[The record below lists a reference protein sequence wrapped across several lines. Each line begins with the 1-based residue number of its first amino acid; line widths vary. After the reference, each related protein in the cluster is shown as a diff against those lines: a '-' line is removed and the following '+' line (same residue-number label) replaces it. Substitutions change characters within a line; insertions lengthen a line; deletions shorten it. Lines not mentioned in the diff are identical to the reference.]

1 MSLGVSEKETWGEVE
16 REVVSVSKE
25 KISRTEGDADFF
37 FFDDLPSTARFKFS
51 GLRIHD
57 PHVTV
62 PCPDSID
69 KHKKG
74 FVFVAVLLDSFSFLF
89 METETGA
96 EKAEAQAV
104 KERTFPPKNPG
115 YIGQY
120 LESSNL
126 RTMTPWC
133 PRVLLLGFFFV
144 SMCVCVCVCVCVWS
158 LPYTFA
164 REWKTIEKSTL
175 WSVGVYFGVSVD
187 ILLKFRGEKRFL

>member
-1 MSLGVSEKETWGEVE
+1 MSLRVSEKQTWGEVE
-16 REVVSVSKE
+16 REVLSVSKE
-25 KISRTEGDADFF
+25 KISRTEGEAEFF

-74 FVFVAVLLDSFSFLF
+74 FVFVAVLLVSFSFLF
-89 METETGA
+89 METGTETEA
-96 EKAEAQAV
+96 EKAEAE
-104 KERTFPPKNPG
+104 KEKTFPPKNSG

-133 PRVLLLGFFFV
+133 PGCWVFFFFL
-144 SMCVCVCVCVCVWS
+144 CVCVEPTLHVCKRVEN
-158 LPYTFA
+158 Y
-164 REWKTIEKSTL
+164 WK
-175 WSVGVYFGVSVD
+175 VNA
-187 ILLKFRGEKRFL
+187 

>member
-1 MSLGVSEKETWGEVE
+1 M
-16 REVVSVSKE
+16 SKE
-25 KISRTEGDADFF
+25 KISRTEGEAEFF

-89 METETGA
+89 METGKETEA
-96 EKAEAQAV
+96 EKAEAEAEA
-104 KERTFPPKNPG
+104 ERTFPPKNSG

-126 RTMTPWC
+126 RTMTP
-133 PRVLLLGFFFV
+133 
-144 SMCVCVCVCVCVWS
+144 
-158 LPYTFA
+158 
-164 REWKTIEKSTL
+164 
-175 WSVGVYFGVSVD
+175 
-187 ILLKFRGEKRFL
+187 

>member
-89 METETGA
+89 METETGQRKQRHRQRKRELFLRKILDILDNIWSPA
-96 EKAEAQAV
+96 TC
-104 KERTFPPKNPG
+104 ERWHRDVQE
-115 YIGQY
+115 YY
-120 LESSNL
+120 C
-126 RTMTPWC
+126 W
-133 PRVLLLGFFFV
+133 VVFFL
-144 SMCVCVCVCVCVWS
+144 CVCVWS